1 MTKPTENLLVKI
13 EMPIYKQKKKG
24 KMLLAWNQLS
34 LLHYR
39 SRNTLKVWY
48 NDTVTNKLLG
58 EAFDGYDGLYES
70 IITLYYENSRCDMS
84 NVCSIADKFFLDTA
98 QTLGIVTNDNVKR
111 YVKATY
117 IVGGQ
122 DKENPR
128 VEIELYKIK
137 ENKDD

>member
-1 MTKPTENLLVKI
+1 
-13 EMPIYKQKKKG
+13 MPIYKQKKRG

-48 NDTVTNKLLG
+48 NDIVTNKLLG

-70 IITLYYENSRCDMS
+70 VITLYYENSRCDMS

-98 QTLGIVTNDNVKR
+98 QTLGIVANDNVKR

>member
-13 EMPIYKQKKKG
+13 SMPIYKAKKKG
-24 KMLLAWNQLS
+24 KMLLAWNQLA

-39 SRNTLKVWY
+39 TRNTLKVWY
-48 NDTVTNKLLG
+48 NDMVTNKLVG
-58 EAFDGYDGLYES
+58 EVFDEYDGLYES
-70 IITLYYENSRCDMS
+70 VITLYYENSRCDMS

-98 QTLGIVTNDNVKR
+98 QNLGIVTNDNVRR

-128 VEIELYKIK
+128 VEIELYKLK
-137 ENKDD
+137 ED